1 MSLRDKNKIEYDY
14 YEYLNSND
22 WVSHS
27 TVSSK
32 LTNEQK
38 LINLTKVVESL
49 QEKIN
54 ILEDQVYS
62 LQQTNEKEFD
72 TDMNG

>member
-27 TVSSK
+27 TGSSK